1 MAGKKKFQ
9 ARVEVYFII
18 YIATIVSFFAIEG
31 EVKHF
36 KDSQKKILLEVS
48 KDKIQNLVTIRNAT
62 DLHSKDS
69 ISLKVQLDGA
79 FQKNSFSGTVHLN
92 PIDAPE

>member
-1 MAGKKKFQ
+1 MARKKKFQ

-36 KDSQKKILLEVS
+36 KDNQKKILLEVS

-62 DLHSKDS
+62 DIHSKDT
-69 ISLKVQLDGA
+69 INLKVSLDGA
-79 FQKNSFSGTVHLN
+79 FSK
-92 PIDAPE
+92 D

>member
-1 MAGKKKFQ
+1 MARKKKFQ

-36 KDSQKKILLEVS
+36 KDNQKKILLEVS
-48 KDKIQNLVTIRNAT
+48 KDKIQNTKTPIIVLAWNYFDEIKKNN
-62 DLHSKDS
+62 HK
-69 ISLKVQLDGA
+69 ISDNFINIKELE
-79 FQKNSFSGTVHLN
+79 KNNFK
-92 PIDAPE
+92 